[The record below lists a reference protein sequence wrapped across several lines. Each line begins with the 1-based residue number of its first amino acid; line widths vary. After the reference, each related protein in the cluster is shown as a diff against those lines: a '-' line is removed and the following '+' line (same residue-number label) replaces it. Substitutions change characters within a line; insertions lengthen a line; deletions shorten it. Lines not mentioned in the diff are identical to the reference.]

1 MGWGQHA
8 SSMVCVGKRI
18 PEIRK
23 DWLVLNEG
31 SRVFATLSRFQRKFL
46 KHQFLWDGGSSF
58 VLIPLR
64 QQIFVFPTYP
74 SAWKKDEKRPPY
86 LEGFPIIYAIMEAE
100 HSYCSWDPLQCLS
113 AKAVRCKS
121 TNESVCRAF
130 MSQIKSN
137 NPTALHGTFSKCT
150 AICMWLDTET
160 DFLPLHK
167 STHTYIS
174 WSQIDGLLT
183 WVLLHRPSSGPT
195 TQP

>member
-74 SAWKKDEKRPPY
+74 SA
-86 LEGFPIIYAIMEAE
+86 
-100 HSYCSWDPLQCLS
+100 
-113 AKAVRCKS
+113 
-121 TNESVCRAF
+121 
-130 MSQIKSN
+130 
-137 NPTALHGTFSKCT
+137 
-150 AICMWLDTET
+150 
-160 DFLPLHK
+160 
-167 STHTYIS
+167 
-174 WSQIDGLLT
+174 
-183 WVLLHRPSSGPT
+183 
-195 TQP
+195 